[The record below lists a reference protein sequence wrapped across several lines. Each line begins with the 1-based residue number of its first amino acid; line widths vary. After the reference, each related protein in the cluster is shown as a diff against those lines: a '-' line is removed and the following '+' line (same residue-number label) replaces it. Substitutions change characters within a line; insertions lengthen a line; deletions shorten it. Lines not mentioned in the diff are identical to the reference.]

1 MVGEYKLLFESAP
14 GSFVLVL
21 IYRVKAD
28 DFLFPFLGKNIC
40 YELNLTF
47 RYLTLI
53 CFFAVN
59 ILKINY
65 ANMHFLTRSCY
76 PLFFSPLMK
85 DYNHVVKIII
95 IFFPSKGLPIRC
107 SPFCIFIFICWFY
120 VVYLFFF
127 WVVFT
132 GWS

>member
-1 MVGEYKLLFESAP
+1 MIFY
-14 GSFVLVL
+14 
-21 IYRVKAD
+21 
-28 DFLFPFLGKNIC
+28 FPFLGKNIC

-95 IFFPSKGLPIRC
+95 IFLPSKGLPLRC
-107 SPFCIFIFICWFY
+107 SHFLYFY
-120 VVYLFFF
+120 FHLLILFLFTWFFF
-127 WVVFT
+127 FSTMVSGVHKRTTLIFAKQLHCALLRAC
-132 GWS
+132 